1 MFCLL
6 TFAQHRYGLT
16 NFVHEWGTDFN
27 EDQCIITTGECGSGK
42 TETSRMVVHFL
53 TNVAE
58 FKRTK
63 LSSSLLKLC
72 RQQRMGRTSSTSSNP
87 NSRNTTPKH
96 QQLGSLSN
104 TGTISSCMKSSHGGA
119 VKKCSHEKV
128 VEFDFSHRRSSENLQ
143 VKCTKHGVQ
152 ANIHF
157 SKSFEESMSGN
168 KQQQQMANQK
178 ACTKHI
184 CHHNP
189 SIKQCDSS
197 TNTDKDTVFSSTSTL
212 PLPEGRNTK
221 FSAMYDNTGSRLTNS
236 IGEYSVPKHQ
246 YHHCNCLDA
255 KSNQDK
261 KHWVYDTTR
270 SRSNEAIPEKFNA
283 LDGGTCSRKDS
294 REMWKMLRNTC
305 KESRYGIYVDD
316 PFDLHRVRER
326 VEQAD
331 VVLEALGHATTMKN
345 SNSSRFVSI
354 NRHSIISGIL

>member
-1 MFCLL
+1 MLY
-6 TFAQHRYGLT
+6 RYGLT

-96 QQLGSLSN
+96 QQLGTSLN
-104 TGTISSCMKSSHGGA
+104 TGTINSCMKSSHGGA
-119 VKKCSHEKV
+119 IKKCSHEKV

-143 VKCTKHGVQ
+143 VKCTKHGIQ

-157 SKSFEESMSGN
+157 SKSFEESSN
-168 KQQQQMANQK
+168 KQQQMANQK

-184 CHHNP
+184 SHHNP

-197 TNTDKDTVFSSTSTL
+197 TNTEKDTVYTSTSTL
-212 PLPEGRNTK
+212 PGSTK
-221 FSAMYDNTGSRLTNS
+221 FSAMYDHTGSRLTNS

-246 YHHCNCLDA
+246 YHHCNCLDV
-255 KSNQDK
+255 KPNQ
-261 KHWVYDTTR
+261 KHWVYDSTR
-270 SRSNEAIPEKFNA
+270 SRSNEAIPEKFNT
-283 LDGGTCSRKDS
+283 LDGTLVRKDS
-294 REMWKMLRNTC
+294 REMWKVLRNTC
-305 KESRYGIYVDD
+305 RESRYGMYVDD
-316 PFDLHRVRER
+316 PIDLHRVRER

-345 SNSSRFVSI
+345 SNSSRFVSNLKVFFAVKI
-354 NRHSIISGIL
+354 NFFLIYRANFLT